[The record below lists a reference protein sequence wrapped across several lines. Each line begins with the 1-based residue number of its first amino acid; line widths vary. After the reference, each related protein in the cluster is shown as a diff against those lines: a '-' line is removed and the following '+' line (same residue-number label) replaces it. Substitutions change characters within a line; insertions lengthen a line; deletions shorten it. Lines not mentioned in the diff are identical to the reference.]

1 MSSFQDICKRA
12 GGRRRY
18 NAKLKAAWHARHA
31 EVERLLDLYRTQH
44 GHDKRGLQARIA
56 REIGVSRPTINRHML
71 GIRFKEW
78 ALANPVKACRFI
90 WDENGEPRN
99 VPDWIIL

>member
-1 MSSFQDICKRA
+1 
-12 GGRRRY
+12 
-18 NAKLKAAWHARHA
+18 
-31 EVERLLDLYRTQH
+31 
-44 GHDKRGLQARIA
+44 
-56 REIGVSRPTINRHML
+56 ML

-99 VPDWIIL
+99 VPDWIILGMFGRDRRPELGKRKVRPESDEK